1 MGVGYCKPNCIHF
14 DDWSCNKKPK
24 FFFGLFRHS
33 CYEVISGHQPC
44 PLIEPHPRPRPSILP
59 SGGGGIYYPPESNKP
74 NVCDVCGRILEK
86 DW

>member
-24 FFFGLFRHS
+24 FFFKLFRHACS
-33 CYEVISGHQPC
+33 EHSFKSSC
-44 PLIEPHPRPRPSILP
+44 PLIEPYPRPRPP
-59 SGGGGIYYPPESNKP
+59 SSGVGGIYCPPESNKP

>member
-24 FFFGLFRHS
+24 VFFGLFKAS
-33 CYEVISGHQPC
+33 CESWKWQTC
-44 PLIEPHPRPRPSILP
+44 PLMEPYPRPKATPYPHPHMKT
-59 SGGGGIYYPPESNKP
+59 KP
-74 NVCDVCGRILEK
+74 NICDVCGRIMEK